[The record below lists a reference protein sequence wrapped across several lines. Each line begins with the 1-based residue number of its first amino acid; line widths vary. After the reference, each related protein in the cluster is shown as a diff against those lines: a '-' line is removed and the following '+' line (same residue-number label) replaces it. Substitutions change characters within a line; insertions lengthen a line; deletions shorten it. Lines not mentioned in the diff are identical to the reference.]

1 MQGSQFFIE
10 DLGSANGTFIN
21 GQLRLTPKKPHVLV
35 SGDEVKLGE
44 TTLKFVVTSTDR
56 TTGARSPHAYSK
68 YSRLRL

>member
-1 MQGSQFFIE
+1 MIQRPAFRAAMRRSLCRGSQFFIE

-44 TTLKFVVTSTDR
+44 TTLKFVVS
-56 TTGARSPHAYSK
+56 
-68 YSRLRL
+68 